1 MVTPTDGVLLRADRN
16 ALIARGPMSLYG
28 RPMRVDPIRI
38 VRAAAAAL
46 VMAALATCGGGPPAS
61 PQPGG
66 TRTDTF
72 SGTGTVNTGGG
83 CSPGSH
89 AFNTAGAGTITVQV
103 VQSNLPNVGIQICHP
118 GALNHAT
125 DCTVPPW
132 TTIAAN
138 GTLTAT
144 IRGARAQTISVT
156 AAGCDTTTVTAAT
169 LNYTVNVTYP
179 F

>member
-1 MVTPTDGVLLRADRN
+1 MRVNLTRCLRA
-16 ALIARGPMSLYG
+16 AS
-28 RPMRVDPIRI
+28 
-38 VRAAAAAL
+38 AAL
-46 VMAALATCGGGPPAS
+46 VTAALATCGGGTPGG

-89 AFNTAGAGTITVQV
+89 GFNTAGSGTIVIQV

-132 TTIAAN
+132 TTIAAG
-138 GTLTAT
+138 GTLTAA

-156 AAGCDTTTVTAAT
+156 PAGCDTTTVTAAT
-169 LNYTVNVTYP
+169 LAYTVNVTYP

>member
-1 MVTPTDGVLLRADRN
+1 MRVNLTRCLRA
-16 ALIARGPMSLYG
+16 AS
-28 RPMRVDPIRI
+28 
-38 VRAAAAAL
+38 AAL
-46 VMAALATCGGGPPAS
+46 VTAALATCGGGTPGG

-89 AFNTAGAGTITVQV
+89 GFNTAGSGTIVIQV
-103 VQSNLPNVGIQICHP
+103 AQSNLPNVGIQICHP

-125 DCTVPPW
+125 ECTVPPW

-138 GTLTAT
+138 GSLTAT